1 VLDLSPPFLPPFT
14 GYRLP
19 ARAPRPRAFFC
30 LLAFRRTR
38 GRKKKKTAKMKKKG
52 GRDRKERPATSD
64 QQQNPKG
71 D

>member
-14 GYRLP
+14 GYR
-19 ARAPRPRAFFC
+19 RERERPGHGSFFAFW
-30 LLAFRRTR
+30 LLDAHADA
-38 GRKKKKTAKMKKKG
+38 KKNTAKMKKKD